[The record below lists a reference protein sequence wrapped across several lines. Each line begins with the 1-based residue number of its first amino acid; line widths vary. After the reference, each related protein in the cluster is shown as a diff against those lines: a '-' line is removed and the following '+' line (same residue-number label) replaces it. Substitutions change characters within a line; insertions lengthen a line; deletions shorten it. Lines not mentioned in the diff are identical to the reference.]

1 MQTPGRSILA
11 ALFML
16 LLVTSAGANTSSYWT
31 PEKYIKYSYQSFA
44 KYKPAQQR
52 INAKAIDRALLHAAI
67 FYETNRRRALHH
79 LPVFKHSQA
88 LEAAAR
94 DHSRDM
100 VQRNFFS
107 HKNPAKGKK
116 TLKDR
121 LRRVGITNVYMAEN
135 IAYLSVLDRNP
146 DRALYTPEQNGGY
159 FSYTYKGEPLR
170 NHTYLS
176 LAKAVVEQWMNSK
189 GHRENILNSHYVF
202 LGCSVAH
209 YRDANFHNMDRF
221 KVTQDFSSKDS
232 NRTAK

>member
-1 MQTPGRSILA
+1 MRYGQH
-11 ALFML
+11 FL
-16 LLVTSAGANTSSYWT
+16 LIIITLLTSTARTSSQKSWS
-31 PEKYIKYSYQSFA
+31 PEMYAGFTFA
-44 KYKPAQQR
+44 AFSKFEPARQR
-52 INAKAIDRALLHAAI
+52 INVQQINMALLHAAI

-79 LPVFKHSQA
+79 LPVFKHSTA
-88 LEAAAR
+88 LEKAAH

-116 TLKDR
+116 TVKDR

-159 FSYTYKGEPLR
+159 FSYTWKGEPLR

-176 LAKAVVEQWMNSK
+176 LAKAVVDQWMHSK
-189 GHRENILNSHYVF
+189 GHRENILNSHYVY
-202 LGCSVAH
+202 LGCGAAH
-209 YRDANFHNMDRF
+209 YRDARFHNMDRL
-221 KVTQDFSSKDS
+221 KVTQDFSSRDATK
-232 NRTAK
+232 KEK